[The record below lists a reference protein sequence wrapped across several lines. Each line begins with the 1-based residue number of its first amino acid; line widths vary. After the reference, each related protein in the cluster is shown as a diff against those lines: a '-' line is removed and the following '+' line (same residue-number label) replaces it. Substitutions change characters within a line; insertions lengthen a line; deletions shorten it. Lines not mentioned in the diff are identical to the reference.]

1 MQGRT
6 IPKAKQEAETRK
18 TRELTQRENGGR
30 QQQWNTGDTKK
41 YKDKKNIT
49 SKNKNAEPEHVQ

>member
-18 TRELTQRENGGR
+18 TRELTQRENMGK

-49 SKNKNAEPEHVQ
+49 

>member
-18 TRELTQRENGGR
+18 TRELTQRENMGKQ

-49 SKNKNAEPEHVQ
+49 

>member
-1 MQGRT
+1 MQGRK
-6 IPKAKQEAETRK
+6 IPKAKQQAETRK
-18 TRELTQRENGGR
+18 TRELTQRENMGK

-49 SKNKNAEPEHVQ
+49 

>member
-18 TRELTQRENGGR
+18 TRELTQRENMGK
-30 QQQWNTGDTKK
+30 QQRNTGDTKK

-49 SKNKNAEPEHVQ
+49 